1 MPVGSNGTYYKS
13 MEDQWTTSS
22 SEDDEEDK
30 KRAEEARAMEAER
43 RRATCGARQRLAF
56 ATAMLGSVEAT
67 ASLGEQLPSDVLSI
81 IGEVAASLGPP
92 LLPVVH
98 QQEYEQFGGGVWEA
112 RIGGLTAR
120 FPDKTREEII
130 SAMHEVGGHGG
141 KAAGI
146 LVGRPVPVE
155 PGAGGGRGAA
165 ASTIG
170 LSLTPIA
177 GESPPQSRRSPV
189 TRRREYPRSATERER

>member
-81 IGEVAASLGPP
+81 IGEVVASLGPP
-92 LLPVVH
+92 LLTVVSRARLQH
-98 QQEYEQFGGGVWEA
+98 EYEQE
-112 RIGGLTAR
+112 
-120 FPDKTREEII
+120 KEEQQ
-130 SAMHEVGGHGG
+130 E
-141 KAAGI
+141 
-146 LVGRPVPVE
+146 
-155 PGAGGGRGAA
+155 
-165 ASTIG
+165 
-170 LSLTPIA
+170 
-177 GESPPQSRRSPV
+177 RRD
-189 TRRREYPRSATERER
+189 RRRCLVM